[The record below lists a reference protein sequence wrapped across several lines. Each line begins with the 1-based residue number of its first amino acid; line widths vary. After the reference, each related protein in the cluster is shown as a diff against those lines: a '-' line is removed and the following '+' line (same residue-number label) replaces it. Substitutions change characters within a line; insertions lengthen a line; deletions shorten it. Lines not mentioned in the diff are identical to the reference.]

1 LGGFPAYYLKDQSK
15 EVSVSQFVALYSGA
29 TVNSS
34 EILALSAD
42 PRIVREFA
50 ARLLEQPPK
59 ISEDPA
65 VVSIE
70 EGRRKALEVVRDERA

>member
-1 LGGFPAYYLKDQSK
+1 M
-15 EVSVSQFVALYSGA
+15 SQFVALYSGA

-50 ARLLEQPPK
+50 AHLLEQPPK

>member
-1 LGGFPAYYLKDQSK
+1 VKAQPK

-50 ARLLEQPPK
+50 ARLLEQPPR
-59 ISEDPA
+59 ISDDPA

-70 EGRRKALEVVRDERA
+70 EGRRKALEVVRDEHA

>member
-1 LGGFPAYYLKDQSK
+1 
-15 EVSVSQFVALYSGA
+15 
-29 TVNSS
+29 
-34 EILALSAD
+34 LSAD

-59 ISEDPA
+59 ISEDPT

-70 EGRRKALEVVRDERA
+70 EGRRRALEVVRDERT

>member
-1 LGGFPAYYLKDQSK
+1 MGGFPAYYVKAQFK
-15 EVSVSQFVALYSGA
+15 EASVSQFVALYSGA

-34 EILALSAD
+34 
-42 PRIVREFA
+42 EFA

-65 VVSIE
+65 VVNIE
-70 EGRRKALEVVRDERA
+70 EGRRRALEVVRDEGA

>member
-1 LGGFPAYYLKDQSK
+1 M
-15 EVSVSQFVALYSGA
+15 SQFVALYGGA

-42 PRIVREFA
+42 PRIVRDFA
-50 ARLLEQPPK
+50 ARLLEQPPR

-70 EGRRKALEVVRDERA
+70 EGRCRTLEIVRAEGA